1 MEDFVWTI
9 THLDLFSVL
18 DILVVSLVFYG
29 VLWLTRGTPAIQLMR
44 GILVFLVLVVLASNL
59 LALSAFNWLLRNSL
73 PALLIAVPVIFQ
85 PELRRALLSLGR
97 GGGLINRPAPEA
109 TMLRVVR
116 TVSRAVRILAEQR
129 HGAIIVLEAEA
140 GLQEF
145 VETGISVD
153 AELTTEL
160 LLTIFHPQTTLHDGA
175 VIIRGDRVV
184 AAAAAL
190 PLSRGFAGE
199 RTLGL
204 RHRAAVGVT
213 EQSDAVAIV
222 VSEETGIISLARAG
236 RMVRHLDDA
245 RLRKL
250 LQRFYRPPVPAGL
263 PVRLP
268 WRE

>member
-9 THLDLFSVL
+9 THLDLLAVL
-18 DILVVSLVFYG
+18 DIVVVSLVFYG

-59 LALSAFNWLLRNSL
+59 LSLTGFNWLLRNSL

-109 TMLRVVR
+109 TMLRVLR
-116 TVSRAVRILAEQR
+116 TVTRAVRILAERR
-129 HGAIIVLEAEA
+129 HGAIIVLEGEH

-145 VETGISVD
+145 VDTGISMD
-153 AELTTEL
+153 ADLSTEL
-160 LLTIFHPQTTLHDGA
+160 LLTIFQPQTTLHDGA
-175 VIIRGDRVV
+175 VIIRGDRVL
-184 AAAAAL
+184 AAASAL
-190 PLSRGFAGE
+190 PLSRGLAGE

-204 RHRAAVGVT
+204 RHRAAVGIT
-213 EQSDAVAIV
+213 EQTDAVAIV
-222 VSEETGIISLARAG
+222 VSEETGTISLARSG

-250 LQRFYRPPVPAGL
+250 LQRFYRPPAPAGL
-263 PVRLP
+263 PGWFP